1 MHEKFYR
8 ILKPTKIGNVEVKN
22 VIKYS
27 EGVSILPNAVPRY
40 EYFRGIEGENVID
53 FIDYRGIDDLG
64 DKLRV
69 KAGTKWKEVL
79 EKYKV
84 EFWSNID
91 FAVGGSVYFNDPITG
106 FNEFAKIN
114 GRVEVDAYLD
124 GKYYSGRYKGGIIIN
139 VYLKKEDKE
148 IVYKRLDG
156 ELSKLIPIIKSWYA
170 SRIPVFREVSLVKK
184 GMESYILVSYPK
196 IREVLVQKLLLDGFY
211 DEISP
216 IIEQLEYKYWYLG
229 YSSLNDLENIINLV
243 KESQMS
249 IIRFRKDEIAF
260 SIYSDRRLESIGNT
274 LEYSTTEGE
283 GLFNGCILCGKCVSV
298 CPYGEQTNDVFHTPL
313 GFYSISYFEKDNDL
327 ANCHIC
333 GLCEEVC
340 PVRLD
345 ITKELRKAAKLNQI
359 PPKNL
364 FKGIKSDLNSVLV
377 ITSLSE
383 ELKDQIIKSFIYLI
397 KKGKRV
403 SLFYMAQDFSKLV
416 KDEPSLEE
424 LFKFQ
429 EIYTITPE
437 EYFYL
442 QRLKKRSVVDIY
454 NLQLL
459 AMNDLKINKND
470 LHIPCLL
477 RSELNDSNFTC
488 SNVFLNILNNK
499 DNINRNIKKKITLC
513 PLTARELHIKTPI
526 DLLGINLDENYIN
539 EFLKKLEIASKDLR
553 EDIEEDLGWY
563 KDIDNKII
571 DRVYSTLIDGIIKGE
586 NIENLVLLY
595 FKLDSMNL
603 DENIKE
609 ILTNKLT
616 KIIFS

>member
-1 MHEKFYR
+1 MHNRFYR

-27 EGVSILPNAVPRY
+27 EGSSMLPNAVPRY
-40 EYFRGIEGENVID
+40 EYFRGSEGENVVD

-64 DKLRV
+64 DKLKI
-69 KAGTKWKEVL
+69 KAGTMWREVL

-84 EFWSNID
+84 EFWSNMD
-91 FAVGGSVYFNDPITG
+91 FTVGGSVYFNDPITG
-106 FNEFAKIN
+106 FNEFGKIN

-124 GKYYSGRYKGGIIIN
+124 GKYYSGRYKGGIVIN

-156 ELSKLIPIIKSWYA
+156 ELSELIPIIKSWYA

-184 GMESYILVSYPK
+184 GMESYILISYPK
-196 IREVLVQKLLLDGFY
+196 IREVLLQKLLNGFY

-216 IIEQLEYKYWYLG
+216 VVEQLEYEYWYLG
-229 YSSLNDLENIINLV
+229 YSSLSDLENIINLM
-243 KESQMS
+243 KESQLS
-249 IIRFRKDEIAF
+249 VIRFRKDEIAF
-260 SIYSDRRLESIGNT
+260 SIYSNRRLESIGNT

-283 GLFNGCILCGKCVSV
+283 GLFNGCILCGKCISV

-313 GFYSISYFEKDNDL
+313 GFYSISYFEKENDL
-327 ANCHIC
+327 ANCHMC
-333 GLCEEVC
+333 GLCEQVC

-345 ITKELRKAAKLNQI
+345 ITKELRKVTKINQI

-364 FKGIKSDLNSVLV
+364 LRSIKSDLNSVLI

-383 ELKDQIIKSFIYLI
+383 ELEDQIIKSLIYLL
-397 KKGKRV
+397 KKGKR
-403 SLFYMAQDFSKLV
+403 LGIFYLAEDFSKII
-416 KDEPSLEE
+416 KDESSLEE
-424 LFKFQ
+424 LLKFK

-442 QRLKKRSVVDIY
+442 QRLKKKTVVDIY

-459 AMNDLKINKND
+459 AMNDLKINKDN

-477 RSELNDSNFTC
+477 RSELNESNFTC
-488 SNVFLNILNNK
+488 SSVFLNILNNK
-499 DNINRNIKKKITLC
+499 DNINRTIEKKITLC
-513 PLTARELHIKTPI
+513 PLTARELNIKTPI
-526 DLLGINLDENYIN
+526 DLLEINLDQNYIN
-539 EFLKKLEIASKDLR
+539 NFFKKLEIATKDLR

-563 KDIDNKII
+563 KDID
-571 DRVYSTLIDGIIKGE
+571 DRIVDEVYSTLIDGIIKGE
-586 NIENLVLLY
+586 NIENIVLLY
-595 FKLDSMNL
+595 FKLNSMNL
-603 DENIKE
+603 TENIKG
-609 ILTNKLT
+609 ILMDKLT